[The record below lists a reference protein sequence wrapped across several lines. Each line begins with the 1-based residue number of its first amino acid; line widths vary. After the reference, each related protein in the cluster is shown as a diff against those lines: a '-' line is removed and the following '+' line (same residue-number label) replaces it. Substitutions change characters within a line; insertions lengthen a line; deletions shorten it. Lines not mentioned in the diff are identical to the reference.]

1 MSTVV
6 EQIGSNPEWISC
18 VILAPNQLQDYL
30 PDVKIHVLQLQFR
43 VLLIFV
49 HGISTDHLEITQ
61 LMGRDARLDTLS
73 VDYYVEIALL
83 IDVPQVQ
90 VVFKDKCVWI
100 GASPVIASL
109 RQARPLCRAYQHT
122 SFAGH
127 KIKGSDVLPR
137 SGSYQAKEVKNNGEL
152 SIICQHQV

>member
-18 VILAPNQLQDYL
+18 VILAPDQLQDYL

-49 HGISTDHLEITQ
+49 DGISTDHLEITQ
-61 LMGRDARLDTLS
+61 LMGTDARLDTLS
-73 VDYYVEIALL
+73 VDYYVEITLL

-90 VVFKDKCVWI
+90 VAFKDKCVWI
-100 GASPVIASL
+100 GA
-109 RQARPLCRAYQHT
+109 
-122 SFAGH
+122 
-127 KIKGSDVLPR
+127 
-137 SGSYQAKEVKNNGEL
+137 
-152 SIICQHQV
+152 

>member
-18 VILAPNQLQDYL
+18 VILAPDQLQDYL

-49 HGISTDHLEITQ
+49 DGISTDHLEITQ

-90 VVFKDKCVWI
+90 VALKDKCVWI
-100 GASPVIASL
+100 GA
-109 RQARPLCRAYQHT
+109 
-122 SFAGH
+122 
-127 KIKGSDVLPR
+127 
-137 SGSYQAKEVKNNGEL
+137 
-152 SIICQHQV
+152 

>member
-6 EQIGSNPEWISC
+6 EQIGSNPKWISS
-18 VILAPNQLQDYL
+18 VILAPDQLQDYL

-49 HGISTDHLEITQ
+49 RGISTDHLEITQ
-61 LMGRDARLDTLS
+61 LMGRDARLDKLS

-90 VVFKDKCVWI
+90 VAFKDKCVWI
-100 GASPVIASL
+100 GA
-109 RQARPLCRAYQHT
+109 
-122 SFAGH
+122 
-127 KIKGSDVLPR
+127 
-137 SGSYQAKEVKNNGEL
+137 
-152 SIICQHQV
+152 

>member
-6 EQIGSNPEWISC
+6 EQIRSNPKWISC
-18 VILAPNQLQDYL
+18 VILAPDQLQDYL

-49 HGISTDHLEITQ
+49 DGISTDHLEITQ

-73 VDYYVEIALL
+73 VDYYVEITFL

-90 VVFKDKCVWI
+90 VAFKDKCVWI
-100 GASPVIASL
+100 GA
-109 RQARPLCRAYQHT
+109 
-122 SFAGH
+122 
-127 KIKGSDVLPR
+127 
-137 SGSYQAKEVKNNGEL
+137 
-152 SIICQHQV
+152 

>member
-6 EQIGSNPEWISC
+6 EQIDSNPKWISS
-18 VILAPNQLQDYL
+18 VILAPDQLQDYL

-49 HGISTDHLEITQ
+49 DGISTDHLEITQ

-73 VDYYVEIALL
+73 VDYYVEIAWL

-90 VVFKDKCVWI
+90 VTFKDKCVWI
-100 GASPVIASL
+100 GV
-109 RQARPLCRAYQHT
+109 
-122 SFAGH
+122 
-127 KIKGSDVLPR
+127 
-137 SGSYQAKEVKNNGEL
+137 
-152 SIICQHQV
+152 

>member
-6 EQIGSNPEWISC
+6 EQIGSNPKWISS
-18 VILAPNQLQDYL
+18 VILAPDQLQDYL

-49 HGISTDHLEITQ
+49 DGISTDHLEITE

-73 VDYYVEIALL
+73 VDYYVEITLL

-90 VVFKDKCVWI
+90 VAFKDKCVWI
-100 GASPVIASL
+100 GA
-109 RQARPLCRAYQHT
+109 
-122 SFAGH
+122 
-127 KIKGSDVLPR
+127 
-137 SGSYQAKEVKNNGEL
+137 
-152 SIICQHQV
+152 